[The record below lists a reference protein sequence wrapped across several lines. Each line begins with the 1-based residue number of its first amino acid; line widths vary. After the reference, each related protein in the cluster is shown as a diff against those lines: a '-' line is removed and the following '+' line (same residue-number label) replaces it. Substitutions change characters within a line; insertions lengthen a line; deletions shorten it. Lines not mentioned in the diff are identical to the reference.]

1 MDRASDTTKRSAV
14 CSLVL
19 SAGNLESFI
28 GPQVISSSLYG
39 CVQCI
44 NTIYPGLGNEF
55 VYYLIS
61 KSLAC
66 VETYGSSPTLKAAF
80 QSQCIF
86 GPYKNVSAS
95 RIPLSIHFLSTLTV
109 VTYLPLIVLGQ
120 PLSLVTSN
128 ISGTI
133 QHCGQMLHILISPTT
148 KYLVFALHLG
158 GWDEI
163 IPNSA
168 LINLCGKEL
177 ANYN

>member
-19 SAGNLESFI
+19 SAVNLESFI

-55 VYYLIS
+55 FYYLIS

-109 VTYLPLIVLGQ
+109 VTHLPLSTGKTFSPGYLEYRWDGSALRSNVAYTHFSYYKVLGLRTSLRRLGRNYSKFGSYQ
-120 PLSLVTSN
+120 P
-128 ISGTI
+128 
-133 QHCGQMLHILISPTT
+133 M
-148 KYLVFALHLG
+148 
-158 GWDEI
+158 W
-163 IPNSA
+163 
-168 LINLCGKEL
+168 
-177 ANYN
+177 